1 MLRRMYDWTLSL
13 AAGRHAE
20 RALAVVSFV
29 ESSFFPIPPDVLLIP
44 MIIARPERAWRL
56 AFIATI
62 SSVIGG
68 FFGYAIGY
76 FLFEA
81 VGQPILEFYG
91 IVNKYDELRHL
102 FDEWGA
108 WIIIVKGM
116 TPIPYK
122 FLTIT
127 SGALHFDLL
136 IFALASVVSRGL
148 RFFLV
153 AALLWKFGPPIR
165 DFIEKRLTLVLTV
178 GLVILIGGFVVLKYL
193 F

>member
-56 AFIATI
+56 AFIATL

-81 VGQPILEFYG
+81 VGQPILQFYG
-91 IVNKYDELRHL
+91 IVNKYEELRHL

-165 DFIEKRLTLVLTV
+165 DFIEKRLTLVLTL

>member
-1 MLRRMYDWTLSL
+1 MLRRLYDWTLSL
-13 AAGRHAE
+13 ASGRHAE
-20 RALAVVSFV
+20 KTLAGVSFV
-29 ESSFFPIPPDVLLIP
+29 ESSFFPIPPDILLIP
-44 MIIARPERAWRL
+44 MIIAQPERAWRL
-56 AFIATI
+56 ATIATV

-81 VGQPILEFYG
+81 VGQPILQFYG
-91 IVNKYDELRHL
+91 IVDKYDELRHL

-127 SGALHFDLL
+127 SGALHFDLAV
-136 IFALASVVSRGL
+136 FALASVVSRGL

-153 AALLWKFGPPIR
+153 AALLWKFGAPIR
-165 DFIEKRLTLVLTV
+165 DFIEKRLTLVLTLS
-178 GLVILIGGFVVLKYL
+178 LVILIGGFVVIKYL

>member
-20 RALAVVSFV
+20 RALGVVSFV

-62 SSVIGG
+62 TSVIGG

-165 DFIEKRLTLVLTV
+165 DFIEKRLTLVMTL

>member
-20 RALAVVSFV
+20 RALAGVSFV
-29 ESSFFPIPPDVLLIP
+29 ESSFFPIPPDILLIP

-56 AFIATI
+56 ATIATI

-68 FFGYAIGY
+68 FLGYAIGY

-81 VGQPILEFYG
+81 VGQPILQFYG
-91 IVNKYDELRHL
+91 IVDKYDELRHL

-127 SGALHFDLL
+127 SGALHFDLA
-136 IFALASVVSRGL
+136 IFAVASVISRGL

-153 AALLWKFGPPIR
+153 AALLWKFGAPIR
-165 DFIEKRLTLVLTV
+165 DFIEKRLTLVLTLGV
-178 GLVILIGGFVVLKYL
+178 VILVGGFVVLKYL

>member
-1 MLRRMYDWTLSL
+1 MLRRLYDWTLSL
-13 AAGRHAE
+13 ASGRHAE
-20 RALAVVSFV
+20 KTLAGVSFV
-29 ESSFFPIPPDVLLIP
+29 ESSFFPIPPDILLIP
-44 MIIARPERAWRL
+44 MIIARPDRAWRL
-56 AFIATI
+56 AAIATV

-81 VGQPILEFYG
+81 VGQPILQFYG
-91 IVNKYDELRHL
+91 IVDKYDELRHL

-127 SGALHFDLL
+127 SGALHFDLAV
-136 IFALASVVSRGL
+136 FAIASVVSRGL

-153 AALLWKFGPPIR
+153 AALLWKFGAPIR
-165 DFIEKRLTLVLTV
+165 DFIEKRLTLVLTLS
-178 GLVILIGGFVVLKYL
+178 LVILIGGFVVIKYL

>member
-20 RALAVVSFV
+20 RALGVVSFV

-62 SSVIGG
+62 TSVIGG

-127 SGALHFDLL
+127 SGARHFDLL
-136 IFALASVVSRGL
+136 IFTLASVVSRGL

>member
-1 MLRRMYDWTLSL
+1 MLRRLYDWTLSL
-13 AAGRHAE
+13 ASGRHAE
-20 RALAVVSFV
+20 KTLAGVSFV
-29 ESSFFPIPPDVLLIP
+29 ESSFFPIPPDILLIP
-44 MIIARPERAWRL
+44 MIIAQPERAWRL
-56 AFIATI
+56 ATIATV

-81 VGQPILEFYG
+81 VGQPILQFYG
-91 IVNKYDELRHL
+91 IVDKYDELRHL

-127 SGALHFDLL
+127 SGALHFDLAV
-136 IFALASVVSRGL
+136 FAIASVVSRGL

-153 AALLWKFGPPIR
+153 AALLWKFGAPIR
-165 DFIEKRLTLVLTV
+165 DFIEKRLTLVLTLS
-178 GLVILIGGFVVLKYL
+178 LVILIGGFVVIKYL

>member
-1 MLRRMYDWTLSL
+1 MLRRLYDWTLSL
-13 AAGRHAE
+13 ASGRHAE
-20 RALAVVSFV
+20 KTLAGVSFV
-29 ESSFFPIPPDVLLIP
+29 ESSFFPIPPDILLIP
-44 MIIARPERAWRL
+44 MIIARPDRAWRL
-56 AFIATI
+56 AFIATV

-81 VGQPILEFYG
+81 VGQPILQFYG
-91 IVNKYDELRHL
+91 IVDKYDELRHL

-127 SGALHFDLL
+127 SGALHFDLAV
-136 IFALASVVSRGL
+136 FALASVVSRGL

-153 AALLWKFGPPIR
+153 AALLWKFGAPIR
-165 DFIEKRLTLVLTV
+165 DFIEKRLTLVLTLS
-178 GLVILIGGFVVLKYL
+178 LVILIGGFVVIKYL

>member
-56 AFIATI
+56 AFIATL

>member
-20 RALAVVSFV
+20 RALAGVSFV
-29 ESSFFPIPPDVLLIP
+29 ESSFFPIPPDILLIP

-56 AFIATI
+56 ATIATI

-68 FFGYAIGY
+68 FLGYAIGY

-81 VGQPILEFYG
+81 VGQPILQFYG
-91 IVNKYDELRHL
+91 IVDKYDELRHL

-127 SGALHFDLL
+127 SGALHFDLA
-136 IFALASVVSRGL
+136 IFAVASVISRGL

-153 AALLWKFGPPIR
+153 AALLWKFGAPIR
-165 DFIEKRLTLVLTV
+165 DFIEMRLTLVLTLGV
-178 GLVILIGGFVVLKYL
+178 VILVGGFVVLKYL

>member
-20 RALAVVSFV
+20 RALAGVSFV

-56 AFIATI
+56 AFIATL

-102 FDEWGA
+102 F
-108 WIIIVKGM
+108 
-116 TPIPYK
+116 
-122 FLTIT
+122 
-127 SGALHFDLL
+127 H
-136 IFALASVVSRGL
+136 
-148 RFFLV
+148 
-153 AALLWKFGPPIR
+153 
-165 DFIEKRLTLVLTV
+165 
-178 GLVILIGGFVVLKYL
+178 
-193 F
+193 

>member
-20 RALAVVSFV
+20 RALAGVSFV
-29 ESSFFPIPPDVLLIP
+29 ESSFFPIPPDILLIP

-56 AFIATI
+56 ATIATI

-68 FFGYAIGY
+68 FLGYAIGY

-81 VGQPILEFYG
+81 VGQPILQFYG
-91 IVNKYDELRHL
+91 IVEKYDELRHL

-127 SGALHFDLL
+127 SGALHFDLA
-136 IFALASVVSRGL
+136 IFAVASVISRGL

-153 AALLWKFGPPIR
+153 AALLWKFGAPIR
-165 DFIEKRLTLVLTV
+165 DFIEKRLTLVLTLGV
-178 GLVILIGGFVVLKYL
+178 VILVGGFVVLKYL

>member
-1 MLRRMYDWTLSL
+1 MLRRLYDWTLSL
-13 AAGRHAE
+13 ASGRHAE
-20 RALAVVSFV
+20 KTLAAVSFV
-29 ESSFFPIPPDVLLIP
+29 ESSFFPIPPDILLIP
-44 MIIARPERAWRL
+44 MIIAQPDRAWRL
-56 AFIATI
+56 AFIATL

-81 VGQPILEFYG
+81 VGQPILQFYG
-91 IVNKYDELRHL
+91 IVDKYDELRHL

-136 IFALASVVSRGL
+136 IFALASVVSRGV

-153 AALLWKFGPPIR
+153 AALLWKFGAPIR
-165 DFIEKRLTLVLTV
+165 DFIEKRLTLVLTLS
-178 GLVILIGGFVVLKYL
+178 LVILIGGFVVIKYL

>member
-1 MLRRMYDWTLSL
+1 MLRRLYDWTMSL
-13 AAGRHAE
+13 ASGRHSE
-20 RALAVVSFV
+20 RALAGVSFV
-29 ESSFFPIPPDVLLIP
+29 ESSFFPIPPDILLIP
-44 MIIARPERAWRL
+44 MIIAQPHKAWRL
-56 AFIATI
+56 AGIATLA
-62 SSVIGG
+62 SVIGG
-68 FFGYAIGY
+68 FFGYAIGF

-81 VGQPILEFYG
+81 VGRPILEFYG
-91 IVNKYDELRHL
+91 IVGKYAELKEL
-102 FDEWGA
+102 FDQWGA

-136 IFALASVVSRGL
+136 IFALASIVSRGL

-165 DFIEKRLTLVLTV
+165 DFVEKRLTLVLTL
-178 GLVILIGGFVVLKYL
+178 GLVILIGGFVALKYL

>member
-1 MLRRMYDWTLSL
+1 
-13 AAGRHAE
+13 
-20 RALAVVSFV
+20 
-29 ESSFFPIPPDVLLIP
+29 
-44 MIIARPERAWRL
+44 
-56 AFIATI
+56 
-62 SSVIGG
+62 
-68 FFGYAIGY
+68 
-76 FLFEA
+76 
-81 VGQPILEFYG
+81 
-91 IVNKYDELRHL
+91 
-102 FDEWGA
+102 
-108 WIIIVKGM
+108 M

>member
-1 MLRRMYDWTLSL
+1 MFRRMYDWTLSL

-20 RALAVVSFV
+20 RALAGVSFV
-29 ESSFFPIPPDVLLIP
+29 ESSFFPIPPDILLIP

-56 AFIATI
+56 AAIATI

-81 VGQPILEFYG
+81 VGQPILQFYG

-127 SGALHFDLL
+127 SGALHFDLA
-136 IFALASVVSRGL
+136 IFAVASVISRGL

-153 AALLWKFGPPIR
+153 AALLWKFGAPIR
-165 DFIEKRLTLVLTV
+165 DFIEKRLTLVLTLGV
-178 GLVILIGGFVVLKYL
+178 VILVGGFVVLKYL

>member
-20 RALAVVSFV
+20 RALGVVSFV

-62 SSVIGG
+62 TSVIGG

-136 IFALASVVSRGL
+136 IFTLASVVSRGL